1 MKGKTHVGI
10 GTATFMSM
18 YNKVPGGFNYIGLI
32 VVILASLIPD
42 IDHPKS
48 IINKYILPFRNKK
61 TKTTVYLCLA
71 IIVLYTDYLYMREP
85 ALKVLGI
92 SLIFIAVS
100 SHRNGLTHSLVG
112 LIVFTMLSG
121 YLGKTYS
128 IPNLPYYFMIGYG
141 MHLVCD
147 MGTKRGIPLFYPF
160 IKKKYKLPL
169 TYNANSKGG
178 SAFENFL
185 IVIGIAYIVYKLPGI

>member
-10 GTATFMSM
+10 GTAAFMSI
-18 YNKVPGGFNYIGLI
+18 YNKIPGGFNYIGLI

-48 IINKYILPFRNKK
+48 IINKYILPFKNKK

-121 YLGKTYS
+121 YLGRTYS
-128 IPNLPYYFMIGYG
+128 IPHLPYYFMIGYG
-141 MHLVCD
+141 MHLICD
-147 MGTKRGIPLFYPF
+147 MSTKRGIPLFYPF

-185 IVIGIAYIVYKLPGI
+185 IIVGISYIVYKLPGI